1 MRAKVNIAH
10 RLINLLKIEGLL
22 ALATIDDKV
31 VLLALEAFPYWT
43 HGFIKQVVVE
53 STTAV
58 RTFAVFE
65 DNSAVGALVGLAEA
79 KAFAFERLPAS
90 RAGHVPSPQ
99 FAGRAAN
106 AISNIKFVEMELR
119 CMTSRTYCKGELFS
133 AASAL
138 EEIVP
143 LKYGLSVRTQRFPS
157 AQTSYQFICMIASD
171 ARYIAS
177 HLVEILILVEK
188 LKAISI
194 GTSEV
199 IHAVST
205 TRTAY
210 FLPEVWFVKKDS
222 ALWFLTVGT
231 DLQRPKLVSAGV
243 VADVGDECFANALRR
258 FRCLAALR
266 TLHLHIINMHT
277 P

>member
-1 MRAKVNIAH
+1 
-10 RLINLLKIEGLL
+10 
-22 ALATIDDKV
+22 
-31 VLLALEAFPYWT
+31 
-43 HGFIKQVVVE
+43 
-53 STTAV
+53 
-58 RTFAVFE
+58 
-65 DNSAVGALVGLAEA
+65 
-79 KAFAFERLPAS
+79 
-90 RAGHVPSPQ
+90 
-99 FAGRAAN
+99 
-106 AISNIKFVEMELR
+106 MELR
-119 CMTSRTYCKGELFS
+119 RMTSWTYCKGKLFGTTG
-133 AASAL
+133 AL
-138 EEIVP
+138 EKIVT
-143 LKYGLSVRTQRFPS
+143 LKDGLSVRTQRFPS
-157 AQTSYQFICMIASD
+157 AETGDQLICMIASD
-171 ARYIAS
+171 TRYIAS

-222 ALWFLTVGT
+222 ALWFLAVGT
-231 DLQRPKLVSAGV
+231 DLQRPKLVSARV

-258 FRCLAALR
+258 FWCLAALR